1 MASAERRT
9 VAQQAVARGLSRRRA
24 CALVGLARRC
34 YAARPAGRRPAVD
47 APIVAALL
55 ARVARH
61 PGWGFWKYY
70 YRLRKDG
77 VVVNHKRLWRLY
89 RIQRLQVGWRRKKRR
104 LPQRVKQPL
113 LVPAGPNQCW
123 SLDFSSDA
131 LTDGRRFRTRNVVED
146 WNREVLGSEGDFSLP
161 AGRVVRR
168 LEALVERHGPP
179 QRLRVDNGPELI
191 SQVLQ
196 QWCRRQG
203 IVLQWIQP
211 ASPTQNAY
219 IERFNGSFRRDLLNA
234 YLFAPLQQVREHCR
248 LWQYDYNHLRP
259 HQALNFMT
267 PTEFRQAA

>member
-1 MASAERRT
+1 
-9 VAQQAVARGLSRRRA
+9 
-24 CALVGLARRC
+24 
-34 YAARPAGRRPAVD
+34 
-47 APIVAALL
+47 
-55 ARVARH
+55 
-61 PGWGFWKYY
+61 
-70 YRLRKDG
+70 
-77 VVVNHKRLWRLY
+77 
-89 RIQRLQVGWRRKKRR
+89 
-104 LPQRVKQPL
+104 
-113 LVPAGPNQCW
+113 
-123 SLDFSSDA
+123 
-131 LTDGRRFRTRNVVED
+131 
-146 WNREVLGSEGDFSLP
+146 VLGIEVDFSLP

-196 QWCRRQG
+196 QWGRRQG

-219 IERFNGSFRRDLLNA
+219 IERFNGSFRRELLNA
-234 YLFAPLQQVREHCR
+234 YLFATLQQVREHCR